1 MEQLWQQ
8 SPAGSHGCARRAE
21 GTAALL
27 SLGDADRVCPC
38 SGSHVEVGKGMG
50 RGVQKGTVL
59 LISRVLT
66 FAWGLMEEGGGW
78 MLPEG

>member
-1 MEQLWQQ
+1 MATVTSRLPRLCQESRGL
-8 SPAGSHGCARRAE
+8 